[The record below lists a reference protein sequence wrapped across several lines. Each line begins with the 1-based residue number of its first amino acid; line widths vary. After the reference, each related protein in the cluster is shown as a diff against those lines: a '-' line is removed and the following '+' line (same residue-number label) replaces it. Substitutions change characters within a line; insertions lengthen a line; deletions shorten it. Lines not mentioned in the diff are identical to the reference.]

1 MQREEQQLIEG
12 LFSRLKQA
20 ESQTVARD
28 AAAEQLINQHLQAQP
43 GAPYYMAQAILI
55 QEAALKNS
63 MRKYRRWK
71 ARWLSNSSSNLHRAA
86 AAFCPG
92 CLAAVRVSSRLCSS
106 NSNRHRGT
114 VRHSNRLSRNMR
126 LHKRLHHAAPVSSA
140 AHCRLLW
147 VWRAVW

>member
-55 QEAALKNS
+55 QEAALKKLNEKVS
-63 MRKYRRWK
+63 
-71 ARWLSNSSSNLHRAA
+71 ALESQ
-86 AAFCPG
+86 
-92 CLAAVRVSSRLCSS
+92 LAQQQQQQPA
-106 NSNRHRGT
+106 
-114 VRHSNRLSRNMR
+114 
-126 LHKRLHHAAPVSSA
+126 
-140 AHCRLLW
+140 
-147 VWRAVW
+147 